1 MERENMSKP
10 KVGIYG
16 LTSCAGDQLAILN
29 MEDELLD
36 LAGAIDIIDFPMA
49 MSDNDQTTPLDI
61 ALVEGSVVNQHD
73 VKTLKR
79 IRERASLLVAIGTCA
94 VWGGVPAM
102 ANSISREE
110 LKEKVYGPAGKSF
123 ESIPAQPL
131 YSFVKVDFSLPGCP
145 MEKGH
150 FLQAVASLLHGDL
163 PILPTYAVCTEC
175 KMRENICLLKE
186 KDQLCLGPITVAG
199 CQALCPSHNSPC
211 QGCRGPLEEAN
222 VASEVNLFR
231 EKGYTAEDIQK
242 RLRVFAA
249 PAEAIKSFI
258 GEV

>member
-1 MERENMSKP
+1 MSRP

-36 LAGAIDIIDFPMA
+36 LAGAIDIIDFRMA
-49 MSDNDQTTPLDI
+49 ISGNDQTTPLDI
-61 ALVEGSVVNQHD
+61 ALVEGSVVNPHD

-102 ANSISREE
+102 ANSIPREE
-110 LKEKVYGPAGKSF
+110 LKEKVYGPAGKGF

-131 YSFVKVDFSLPGCP
+131 YSFVKVDFSIPGCP

-163 PILPTYAVCTEC
+163 PILPSYAVCTEC

-186 KDQLCLGPITVAG
+186 RDQLCLGPITVAG

-242 RLRVFAA
+242 RLRAFAA

>member
-1 MERENMSKP
+1 MERENMSRP

-49 MSDNDQTTPLDI
+49 MSGNDQATPLDI

-131 YSFVKVDFSLPGCP
+131 YSFVKVDFSIPGCP

-242 RLRVFAA
+242 RLRAFAA